1 MKRNVK
7 MVWNVPNILT
17 LIRLLLIP
25 VFVLFMAQNRMTAAL
40 IVYVS
45 ASLTDLVDGY
55 IARKFN
61 QITDFG
67 KLMDPLADKL
77 MILSLMIG
85 MLLKGIVPVAAIVLV
100 ILKDVLLIAGGVFLL
115 KRKKVVY
122 SMALGK
128 VAQFIIVVALIMC
141 FFHERFTAI
150 GLPLH
155 LILLWVGI
163 VLSMAALFQYAR
175 RNMSEYIPFL
185 RQKSDHIAG

>member
-1 MKRNVK
+1 MKREFK
-7 MVWNVPNILT
+7 MVWNVPNTLT

-45 ASLTDLVDGY
+45 ASITDLVDGY
-55 IARKFN
+55 IARKYN

-85 MLLKGIVPVAAIVLV
+85 MLLKGIVPFAAILLV
-100 ILKDVLLIAGGVFLL
+100 ILKDALLIAGGAFLL
-115 KRKKVVY
+115 KKNKVVY
-122 SMALGK
+122 SMMLGK
-128 VAQFIIVVALIMC
+128 VAQFIIVIALVMC
-141 FFHERFTAI
+141 FFHERFAAM

-155 LILLWVGI
+155 LILLWIGI
-163 VLSMAALFQYAR
+163 ALSIAALFQYAW
-175 RNMSEYIPFL
+175 RNMGQYLPFL
-185 RQKSDHIAG
+185 RQKGARKAG